1 MKDMAGI
8 DHSDKSRRA
17 RPQYLTEGTRSVRRI
32 NAVVFSENVGEDRYP
47 ADVLHLAEL
56 VPLVRQRLN
65 VPAEFSDDSILS
77 SLKRIASRTSDRE
90 RWSAAFD
97 CNLTRFLSSLGRDLG
112 QALQDLITLIPPPRM

>member
-1 MKDMAGI
+1 MAGI
-8 DHSDKSRRA
+8 NHGDKSRRS
-17 RPQYLTEGTRSVRRI
+17 RPNHLPLGTRSVRRI
-32 NAVVFSENVGEDRYP
+32 NAVVFSENVGQDHYP

-65 VPAEFSDDSILS
+65 VPADFSDDAILS

-97 CNLTRFLSSLGRDLG
+97 CNLARFLSSLGRDLG
-112 QALQDLITLIPPPRM
+112 QALQDLITMIPPPRM